1 MSEHQP
7 VPSDDP
13 VPESVSSF
21 GGVSTKSATSVSS
34 AGEHRN
40 HGQGGRRGEVFG
52 SLARVYGQQAF
63 DQLPRLRIC
72 VVGIGGV
79 GSWAAE
85 ALARTGVG
93 HITMI
98 DHDDVSTSNINR
110 QLHALHTTVDRP
122 KVEIM
127 RERMLLINPD
137 AEIVAEDDFLAEKNL
152 AHYLERDFDVVID
165 AIDNIRF
172 KVAAIAHC
180 KRNKIRIIT
189 TGGAGGRVDPL
200 QVGVADLSRTWNDA
214 LAAKVR
220 SRLRSDYGF
229 TVNPK
234 RRFGIECV
242 YSSEQ
247 PLYPD
252 SDGEVSHAKPGAP
265 GVRLDCDQGY
275 GSVAYVTGTF
285 GLVAASRA
293 VKRALAQRL
302 RMKPC
307 VLKQS

>member
-1 MSEHQP
+1 MSDHPYRSPSATAPVDRQLNSSELKPVSSDAVQPPAQERNDNSEHA
-7 VPSDDP
+7 
-13 VPESVSSF
+13 F
-21 GGVSTKSATSVSS
+21 GALT
-34 AGEHRN
+34 
-40 HGQGGRRGEVFG
+40 
-52 SLARVYGQQAF
+52 RVYGRQQF
-63 DQLPRLRIC
+63 DQLSRLRIC

-79 GSWAAE
+79 GSWAVE

-110 QLHALHTTVDRP
+110 QLHALHSTVDCS

-127 RERMLLINPD
+127 RERLLQINPR
-137 AEIVAEDDFLAEKNL
+137 AEIIAEDDFLAEKNL
-152 AHYLERDFDVVID
+152 GHYLERDFDVVID
-165 AIDNIRF
+165 AIDSIRF
-172 KVAAIAHC
+172 KAAMIAHC
-180 KRNKIRIIT
+180 RRHKIRIIT
-189 TGGAGGRVDPL
+189 TGGAGGRTDPL
-200 QVGVADLSRTWNDA
+200 KVDVADLSRTWNDA

-220 SRLRSDYGF
+220 SRLRADYGF
-229 TVNPK
+229 TSNPK

-252 SDGEVSHAKPGAP
+252 GTGEVGHAKPGIP

-275 GSVAYVTGTF
+275 GSVAFVTGAF

-293 VKRALAQRL
+293 INRALAQRL
-302 RMKPC
+302 RAKLPE
-307 VLKQS
+307 

>member
-7 VPSDDP
+7 APSADP
-13 VPESVSSF
+13 VPEPVNSL
-21 GGVSTKSATSVSS
+21 GGVSAESATTENLGSEHKNHDRGSTQ
-34 AGEHRN
+34 GEA
-40 HGQGGRRGEVFG
+40 FG
-52 SLARVYGQQAF
+52 SLARVYGRQAAEE
-63 DQLPRLRIC
+63 LPRLRIC

-98 DHDDVSTSNINR
+98 DHDDVSISNINR
-110 QLHALHTTVDRP
+110 QLHALHNTVDKP

-127 RERMLLINPD
+127 RERMLLINPEAD
-137 AEIVAEDDFLAEKNL
+137 IVAEDDFLAEKNL

-229 TVNPK
+229 TSNPK

-252 SDGEVSHAKPGAP
+252 GAGEVSHAKPGIP

-275 GSVAYVTGTF
+275 GSVACVTGTF

-293 VKRALAQRL
+293 VNRALAQRL
-302 RMKPC
+302 RMKSPA
-307 VLKQS
+307 SG